1 MRQTVREL
9 EDSISKNK
17 VNKKRH
23 SHLQKTL
30 NAMRAEELK
39 SAFKPV
45 RAQGFAARA
54 RAYENGNPNGWRSEY
69 QKIRLVDILVGVF
82 TVFSGWVLFKQ
93 L

>member
-1 MRQTVREL
+1 MKQTIRDL
-9 EDSISKNK
+9 EDGIAKNK
-17 VNKKRH
+17 ASKKRH

-45 RAQGFAARA
+45 RPQGFAARV

-69 QKIRLVDILVGVF
+69 QKIRLVDILVGIF
-82 TVFSGWVLFKQ
+82 AVFSGWVLLKH